1 MILSLVGFL
10 AVVSKLLHVSS
21 TISKLKKKKKKKK
34 YYFFP
39 VKLSRTDYL
48 FNNKIIIIVII
59 TILPFICGIFNSS
72 LSPHVSLSFGQCGL
86 NTGQNLQSNVG

>member
-21 TISKLKKKKKKKK
+21 TISKLKKIKKSII
-34 YYFFP
+34 FFS